1 MTKPALMGSITDS
14 ITSNGV
20 GNLSGFG
27 SVAARL
33 LASGFNVNSLRPMG
47 TLQKD
52 EWKLLDDKVIEISR
66 QRLRLV
72 RDLMSRGL
80 TMGLPNAL
88 GHTRVEWE
96 RVSDLGPAEID
107 MSGLSQTTNDRV
119 IYDLV
124 GLPVPI
130 IHKDFQI
137 NIRALE
143 ASRNRGVPLDT
154 TQVATATRKVA
165 EAAEA
170 LVLSGGFSAGTI
182 GGVVYGYT
190 NFPDRNTGSTTADW
204 NTATGDQI
212 VADIIAMINKAQ
224 ADGFYGPYVL
234 YVSGPSYTHMGDDY
248 KAASDKSIISR
259 ILEIPDIQAVMPSD
273 NITDHGQVIL
283 VQMTSETVD
292 LIVGMQPTVVH
303 WESQGGMVHN
313 FKVMAILVPRLKS
326 DQGGRTGLVHYS

>member
-1 MTKPALMGSITDS
+1 MTTKALMDS
-14 ITSNGV
+14 ITQTKTGWSAG
-20 GNLSGFG
+20 GD
-27 SVAARL
+27 VATRL
-33 LASGFNVNSLRPMG
+33 LQSGFNVNALRPLG

-52 EWKLLDDKVIEISR
+52 EWKLLDEKVIQISR

-80 TMGLPNAL
+80 TYNLPNAL

-96 RVSDLGPAEID
+96 RVSDMGPAEID

-154 TQVATATRKVA
+154 TQLEVSTRKVA

-170 LVLSGGFSAGTI
+170 LVLSGGFSAGTAFGTI
-182 GGVVYGYT
+182 YGYT

-212 VADIIAMINKAQ
+212 VADILAMINKAQ
-224 ADGFYGPYVL
+224 ADGFYGPYVI
-234 YVSGPSYTHMGDDY
+234 YTSGPSYVHMGDDY

-259 ILEIPDIQAVMPSD
+259 LLEIPDLEAIMPSD
-273 NITDHGQVIL
+273 NITDNGVAIL
-283 VQMTSETVD
+283 VQMSSETVD
-292 LIVGMQPTVVH
+292 LIVGMQPTIVH
-303 WESQGGMVHN
+303 WETQGGMVHN
-313 FKVMAILVPRLKS
+313 FKVMAIMVPRLKS
-326 DQGGRTGLVHYS
+326 DQGGRSGLVHYT

>member
-1 MTKPALMGSITDS
+1 MTTKALMDS
-14 ITSNGV
+14 ITQTKQGWSAG
-20 GNLSGFG
+20 GD
-27 SVAARL
+27 VATRL
-33 LASGFNVNSLRPMG
+33 LASGFNVNALRPLG

-52 EWKLLDDKVIEISR
+52 EWKMLDEKVVQISR

-72 RDLMSRGL
+72 RDLISRGL
-80 TMGLPNAL
+80 TYNLPNAL

-96 RVSDLGPAEID
+96 RVSDMGPAEVD
-107 MSGLSQTTNDRV
+107 MSGLTQTPNDRV
-119 IYDLV
+119 VYDLV

-154 TQVATATRKVA
+154 TQLEVATRKVA

-170 LVLSGGFSAGTI
+170 LVLSGGFSAGTAFGTI
-182 GGVVYGYT
+182 YGYT

-212 VADIIAMINKAQ
+212 VIDILAMINKAQ
-224 ADGFYGPYVL
+224 ADGFYGPYVI
-234 YVSGPSYTHMGDDY
+234 YTSGPAYVALGNDY

-259 ILEIPDIQAVMPSD
+259 LMEIPDLEAIMPSD
-273 NITDHGQVIL
+273 NITDSGVAIL
-283 VQMTSETVD
+283 VQMSAETVD
-292 LIVGMQPTVVH
+292 LIVGMNPTIVH
-303 WESQGGMVHN
+303 WETQGGMVHN
-313 FKVMAILVPRLKS
+313 FKVMAIYVPRLKS
-326 DQGGRTGLVHYS
+326 DQAGRSGLVHYT